1 MTTAVEL
8 AERGHQLAAWVNFNG
23 TLDENSGGL
32 TAGEN
37 VLIRA
42 SYNVSSCQYNGTGDY
57 TVNFATAMPDENY
70 SVSISAADLAYGC
83 MVHIQNANAVLAG
96 SCRVQTRV
104 NNSTTPGLANNAFIS
119 ASFFR

>member
-1 MTTAVEL
+1 MSNARDI
-8 AERGHQLAAWVNFNG
+8 ADAGHQLAAWVNFNG

-57 TVNFATAMPDENY
+57 TINFATAMPDANY
-70 SVSISAADLAYGC
+70 ACVVTHEKETAAGQSTGIARSTNLAESVKILTKAYNTGAVNPQNVSAA
-83 MVHIQNANAVLAG
+83 I
-96 SCRVQTRV
+96 
-104 NNSTTPGLANNAFIS
+104 
-119 ASFFR
+119 FR